1 MFIHMFIHWRQTSY
15 LVRQRREELEQQQEE
30 KLELEEKYSSTE
42 EQVWLIY
49 PSEKPLKNH
58 WKTTENLKILPLWKP
73 WKPLLVDD
81 GWWLVKEDYT
91 KIYGHHI

>member
-58 WKTTENLKILPLWKP
+58 
-73 WKPLLVDD
+73 
-81 GWWLVKEDYT
+81 
-91 KIYGHHI
+91 